1 MPAFDFAVFPT
12 LQTERLILREIISSD
27 TEAIFRIRGDY
38 EVTRY
43 NTGLPY
49 TDQEQAGDLIKAM
62 TAAFD
67 DQSEIRWGIT
77 LKAEGDA
84 VIGMVG
90 FNYWNRRDS
99 RASVGYDLA
108 RAYWKRGIMTEAL
121 RAVVE
126 FGFDQMDL
134 NRIEADADARNAA
147 SARVLAKLG
156 FKREGVQRDQFFDVG
171 GFQDLVLFS
180 LLHREYLARLEE
192 TPKTQS
198 SKTS

>member
-1 MPAFDFAVFPT
+1 MPAFDFAVFPS
-12 LQTERLILREIISSD
+12 LQTERLILREIVASD
-27 TEAIFRIRGDY
+27 TEAVFHIRGDY

-49 TDQEQAGDLIKAM
+49 ERMDQAGDLIAAM
-62 TAAFD
+62 EAAYE

-77 LKAEGDA
+77 LKSEGDA

-108 RAYWKRGIMTEAL
+108 KAYWKRGIMTEAL

-126 FGFDQMDL
+126 FGFD
-134 NRIEADADARNAA
+134 
-147 SARVLAKLG
+147 
-156 FKREGVQRDQFFDVG
+156 
-171 GFQDLVLFS
+171 
-180 LLHREYLARLEE
+180 
-192 TPKTQS
+192 
-198 SKTS
+198 